1 MNEPV
6 YLDSHSAT
14 KALPEVLDLFMR
26 SSKEYWGAFSSP
38 HFVGQQQ
45 IYPMQK
51 AIGDVSKVLGVSE
64 ESIVF
69 NHGGA
74 EGLQQA
80 VMDTYL
86 NVTRET
92 GKTLFLHIETEEVS
106 SVETFKQLESLGC
119 MIKPIPLNEKGQ
131 VTREA
136 LLSAITPKT
145 AMLSLPWVNGLTG
158 VIQPVSDLAEVCK
171 EKGILFHLDAS
182 YMIGKRFFRF
192 QDMNVDFLT
201 VDGALIHGIP
211 ESGIML
217 VKKNIPSS
225 LQSVS
230 SISAIAYA
238 ISEMEVK
245 FEHYCMEIARLRDL
259 LEEGVMEGCQGA
271 EVLHKDADRV
281 PNCSS
286 ITFPGVYAESLLYLL
301 NARGVYATIGG
312 GRFQSLEK
320 TEGFSAISFSLSF
333 ETTEEEIERVV
344 AEVVSCATHLQN
356 VSREAFL

>member
-6 YLDSHSAT
+6 YLDNHSAT
-14 KALPEVLDLFMR
+14 KAFPELLDLFMR
-26 SSKEYWGAFSSP
+26 SSREYWGASSSP

-45 IYPMQK
+45 LYPRQK
-51 AIGDVSKVLGVSE
+51 AIADISKVLGVSE

-69 NHGGA
+69 NHGSA

-80 VMDTYL
+80 AMDTYL
-86 NVTRET
+86 NITRET
-92 GKTLFLHIETEEVS
+92 GKTLFLHIETEEAS
-106 SVETFKQLESLGC
+106 SLETFKQLEALGC
-119 MIKPIPLNEKGQ
+119 MIKSIPLNEKGQ

-136 LLSAITPKT
+136 LLSVITPKT

-192 QDMNVDFLT
+192 EDMNVDFLT

-217 VKKNIPSS
+217 VKKSIPSS
-225 LQSVS
+225 LQSIS
-230 SISAIAYA
+230 SISALAYA
-238 ISEMEVK
+238 ISEMEIK
-245 FEHYCMEIARLRDL
+245 FEHYCMEIGRLRDL
-259 LEEGVMEGCQGA
+259 LEEGVIEGCPGA
-271 EVLHKDADRV
+271 KVLFKEADRV

-320 TEGFSAISFSLSF
+320 QEGFSAVSFSLSF
-333 ETTEEEIERVV
+333 ETTEEEIERVIT
-344 AEVVSCATHLQN
+344 EIVSCAIHLQN
-356 VSREAFL
+356 VSQGVLL